1 MKHVKQVTQPRKVMS
16 MIDIFM
22 LVGSILSG
30 VGTIL
35 ITVAQSVGGSKSVG

>member
-1 MKHVKQVTQPRKVMS
+1 MKHVKQVTHPRKAMS
-16 MIDIFM
+16 TTDILT